1 MNDGI
6 LSLERRI
13 VALVGFYDHAFVEKV
28 KGLALK
34 EANDRWL
41 CLKKTTCRC
50 RGGQQTFFP
59 GTSLGGHEWHGV
71 ELRFEGRLQGATD
84 LGALDL
90 EADHVLAQVPFAP
103 KEGFMVVSS
112 LVSASSETGEAIEVK
127 LALETGKL
135 GLVEVEGHDRLD
147 ELGGIVYDEAATVR
161 LPGDNVAVSVL
172 FNGLEHVVKLP
183 GKGSDDA
190 SSRDS
195 LLFTFVAIAC
205 CIACCIACSGGKTDK
220 RRDSINHLGILL
232 WTCRCLVT
240 AEKRSVLE
248 SVVAVHC
255 H

>member
-13 VALVGFYDHAFVEKV
+13 VALVGFYDHAFIEKV

-41 CLKKTTCRC
+41 CLKETTCRC

-59 GTSLGGHEWHGV
+59 GTTSLGGHEWHGV

-103 KEGFMVVSS
+103 KKGFMVVSS
-112 LVSASSETGEAIEVK
+112 PVSASSETGEAIEVK

-135 GLVEVEGHDRLD
+135 GLVEVEGHNCLD

-161 LPGDNVAVSVL
+161 LPGDNIAVSVL

-205 CIACCIACSGGKTDK
+205 CIACGGGKTDK

-232 WTCRCLVT
+232 RTCRSLVT
-240 AEKRSVLE
+240 AERGSVLE